1 MKLVLGPAGK
11 RIDTSGIL
19 YLLSFTVDDVKV
31 VKIGVTCRPKV
42 EERVCEILTSIWK
55 RYRIFP
61 ELYVKRYK
69 KVPDVYQKEAALL
82 KQFSSA
88 SYTPKMV
95 FTGSTELVTATLEE
109 VTEAYDKL
117 TAGIETIPD
126 EFEESA

>member
-1 MKLVLGPAGK
+1 MKLVLGSAVK
-11 RIDTSGIL
+11 KHDSSGIL
-19 YLLSFTVDDVKV
+19 YLLAFKIDDQDV

-69 KVPDVYQKEAALL
+69 KVPDVYQKETLLL
-82 KQFSSA
+82 KEFSSQA
-88 SYTPKMV
+88 FTTKHV

-117 TAGIETIPD
+117 TAGIEAIP
-126 EFEESA
+126 EEPEEMK